1 MVADVAAI
9 EFAGLLLQFAQ
20 ISVTLFHHAR
30 EGYSSA
36 SGSTARDE
44 ILTVHASRTRDLAK
58 SILENDAGLKGR
70 STELREI
77 TRASK
82 KAATELI
89 DLLDTLRVKVEHGNK
104 MSRKWKSFEQALRHL
119 VNEGKI
125 RRLEERLE
133 SLCKDLQMFLAFAT
147 EKRQDE
153 IHEIVQSLK
162 NQNDILEAKTFGKLD
177 EIVEGIDK
185 TTEVLCQDLSNTYF
199 AQIEAYQE
207 EVNRFQGEVLRVRRQ
222 HQILQSLKFDQ
233 IKTRQAAIK
242 KSHRNTF
249 NWIFD
254 EKNTTFSRWLESENG
269 FYWIRGKP
277 GSGKSTLMKFLVS
290 HQTTKLKLR
299 KWGNGCTTVMAGHY
313 FWNAGNTMQKSQLG
327 LLQTLLYEVLKE
339 MPDLIEQVCRS
350 RWSWPEPTLTDI
362 WDKGEL
368 LTAFDMLA
376 KQTEISAKFCFFIDG
391 LDEYTDRAKRYDET
405 FEDLL
410 VILQTFAATPAF
422 KICAS
427 SRPWQAFITAFDCSS
442 WQLKME
448 DMTKED
454 ISKYVTDNLHNNK
467 NYIALVEQDDHCSL
481 VAKVIVTRA
490 QGVFLWVYLVVQS
503 LLNGLMN
510 GDDFK
515 ELLQRL
521 DMIPNDLKQYFHHML
536 ETIEPVYWES
546 TSRIFR
552 VMIESG
558 QALPLLAFKFLDQE
572 MENPQYALDMKIES
586 HVAKEMNSVFEPL
599 KKRLNARGKDLLYIT
614 LCRDMK
620 SPLQHQVDFLHRTVR
635 DFFIDQQVINQMI
648 RTRKTLSFSPALSL
662 CRIMLGLSK
671 AVPFSTLEP
680 DLNHV
685 FLFSDC
691 LMRCACT
698 VQEEYET
705 YRVASDD
712 RLHDAQND
720 LNQTFRLLDELENTN
735 TARTGDLSAHWT
747 SLKDIPK
754 GAFQERNLKNFIG
767 AAIQSRLSL
776 YVKQK
781 ITQNKGQIQT
791 KRGRPLLDYALRPTM
806 VTPLQLPKQEGPVLA
821 TVQFLL
827 ENGADPNEKLEIYG
841 GNTPWNLFLS
851 GCYEHS
857 LESDKCDLDIDEIA
871 GAMEAMLLHG
881 ADSAC
886 MVTADSGKQINMLEI
901 AKHMEL
907 PECQVRRI
915 RKVMR
920 AKEAIQQPGLLRRLR
935 TLIWGELK

>member
-9 EFAGLLLQFAQ
+9 EFAGLLLQFTQ
-20 ISVTLFHHAR
+20 ISVKLFHHAR
-30 EGYSSA
+30 EGYNSA

-44 ILTVHASRTRDLAK
+44 ILTIHAIRTRDLAK
-58 SILENDAGLKGR
+58 SILENEAGLNGR
-70 STELREI
+70 SAQLREI
-77 TRASK
+77 TRASET
-82 KAATELI
+82 AATELI
-89 DLLDTLRVKVEHGNK
+89 DLLDTLRVK
-104 MSRKWKSFEQALRHL
+104 
-119 VNEGKI
+119 
-125 RRLEERLE
+125 
-133 SLCKDLQMFLAFAT
+133 
-147 EKRQDE
+147 
-153 IHEIVQSLK
+153 
-162 NQNDILEAKTFGKLD
+162 
-177 EIVEGIDK
+177 
-185 TTEVLCQDLSNTYF
+185 
-199 AQIEAYQE
+199 IEAYQE
-207 EVNRFQGEVLRVRRQ
+207 EISRFQGEVLRVRRQ

-233 IKTRQAAIK
+233 IKTRQEAIK
-242 KSHRNTF
+242 ESHRNTF

-269 FYWIRGKP
+269 FYWVRGKP

-299 KWGNGCTTVMAGHY
+299 KWGNGCTTVIASHY

-339 MPDLIEQVCRS
+339 VPDLIEQVCGF
-350 RWSWPEPTLTDI
+350 RWSWSEPTLADI

-368 LTAFDMLA
+368 LTAFDILA

-410 VILQTFAATPAF
+410 IILQTFAATPAF

-442 WQLKME
+442 WQLQME
-448 DMTKED
+448 DLTKDD
-454 ISKYVTDNLHNNK
+454 IAKYVTDTLHNNK
-467 NYIALVEQDDHCSL
+467 DYKALVEYDDHCSL

-503 LLNGLMN
+503 LSNGLMN
-510 GDDFK
+510 GDDSK
-515 ELLQRL
+515 ELLRRL

-572 MENPQYALDMKIES
+572 MDNPQYALDMKTES
-586 HVAKEMNSVFEPL
+586 HIAKDMDSVFETL

-614 LCRDMK
+614 FCRDMN
-620 SPLQHQVDFLHRTVR
+620 SPLQYQVDFLHRTVR
-635 DFFIDQQVINQMI
+635 DFFIDQQVINQMM
-648 RTRKTLSFSPALSL
+648 RTRETLNFSPALSL
-662 CRIMLGLSK
+662 CRIMLALSK
-671 AVPFSTLEP
+671 AVPFSTSEP
-680 DLNHV
+680 DFNQV
-685 FLFSDC
+685 FLFSDG

-698 VQEEYET
+698 VEEEYET

-712 RLHDAQND
+712 RLHDARND
-720 LNQTFRLLDELENTN
+720 LNQTFRLLDELDNTN

-781 ITQNKGQIQT
+781 ISQNKGQIQT
-791 KRGRPLLDYALRPTM
+791 KKGRPLLDYALRPTM
-806 VTPLQLPKQEGPVLA
+806 VTPLQLPIQEGPVLA
-821 TVQFLL
+821 IVQFLL
-827 ENGADPNEKLEIYG
+827 ENGADPNEKLKIYG
-841 GNTPWNLFLS
+841 GKTPWSLFLS
-851 GCYEHS
+851 VCYGHS
-857 LESDKCDLDIDEIA
+857 LGPDKCGLDTEEIT
-871 GAMEAMLLHG
+871 GTMEAMLLHG

-886 MVTADSGKQINMLEI
+886 MVTDNRDEQMNVLEI
-901 AKHMEL
+901 AERMEL
-907 PECQVRRI
+907 SEYQVCRI
-915 RKVMR
+915 RKVTR
-920 AKEAIQQPGLLRRLR
+920 AKETTQEPGLLKRVR
-935 TLIWGELK
+935 TLVWESLNNLL